1 MQVQTVIIISIQ
13 LFSLAAATLT
23 TIPTVACPG
32 DTVTFTCTLP
42 GTLIR
47 WDVTPPQ
54 GARFSIS
61 LRTSNTDETRAN
73 PAFRG
78 VLTDSNGAMLTATLT
93 SLSEASTVEGT
104 MVECVGVSSR
114 EGPLTITVADPPS
127 PPLNARVSST
137 LNQPSSSN
145 ITLYWDP
152 PSFTGGV
159 SVSYVLTISPTPL
172 SKSPVTV
179 ETTSAQITVSY
190 NTPYNV
196 TIRAINCVGMSE
208 SSIVDMIV
216 CPTLSTA
223 AGVTI
228 TNTPPVTI
236 GGSMLTFTCSG
247 DSEVITS
254 TCGSSGWSPD
264 PGTFDCGTPVTDPP
278 VTCGSPAVPS
288 RGSVDISGGT
298 PPFSLGSEVIY
309 RCDEG
314 LFPPDVRT
322 STCTDV
328 EGRGEWV
335 ENPRSLVCRER
346 PVNCSLP
353 SEPSNGTIVDYERL
367 NETVFEGTVLTYQ
380 CGNGFSLTRP
390 NTITCTNAGVWSTEP
405 EAIMCVSPTEA
416 PTAATLSTGVTLA
429 ISVTS
434 TFVASTILGFLAG
447 LLVMYSF
454 TRKKAVYFTRK
465 TALSVV
471 EPTKPVE
478 PVYEEV
484 SPKEEIE
491 LNTNQAYGPLGL

>member
-1 MQVQTVIIISIQ
+1 M
-13 LFSLAAATLT
+13 
-23 TIPTVACPG
+23 ACPG

-114 EGPLTITVADPPS
+114 EGPLTITVAGEFFVCNITASADKYHTPTDPPS

-208 SSIVDMIV
+208 SSIVDMSK
-216 CPTLSTA
+216 L
-223 AGVTI
+223 
-228 TNTPPVTI
+228 
-236 GGSMLTFTCSG
+236 
-247 DSEVITS
+247 
-254 TCGSSGWSPD
+254 
-264 PGTFDCGTPVTDPP
+264 
-278 VTCGSPAVPS
+278 
-288 RGSVDISGGT
+288 
-298 PPFSLGSEVIY
+298 
-309 RCDEG
+309 
-314 LFPPDVRT
+314 
-322 STCTDV
+322 
-328 EGRGEWV
+328 
-335 ENPRSLVCRER
+335 
-346 PVNCSLP
+346 
-353 SEPSNGTIVDYERL
+353 
-367 NETVFEGTVLTYQ
+367 
-380 CGNGFSLTRP
+380 
-390 NTITCTNAGVWSTEP
+390 
-405 EAIMCVSPTEA
+405 
-416 PTAATLSTGVTLA
+416 
-429 ISVTS
+429 
-434 TFVASTILGFLAG
+434 
-447 LLVMYSF
+447 MYSF
-454 TRKKAVYFTRK
+454 
-465 TALSVV
+465 
-471 EPTKPVE
+471 
-478 PVYEEV
+478 
-484 SPKEEIE
+484 I
-491 LNTNQAYGPLGL
+491 QH